1 MAPLKQFVFD
11 SYFFP
16 VIIEYFV
23 LIDIHQLDYDYCC
36 VVALLVSFG
45 VISFVLVQKS
55 YQHVKCHLDDIDI
68 AFSEI
73 SFSCSILTTISIF
86 FLSFSLGIFVCNTIK
101 ILLFSRLRM
110 IKGVFVSIFFF
121 TFFVSFFFHDS

>member
-23 LIDIHQLDYDYCC
+23 LINIHQLDYDYCC
-36 VVALLVSFG
+36 VAALLVSFG
-45 VISFVLVQKS
+45 IISFVLVQKS
-55 YQHVKCHLDDIDI
+55 YQQVKCHLNDIDI

-101 ILLFSRLRM
+101 ILLFSKLRM

-121 TFFVSFFFHDS
+121 HIFCFFFFHDS